1 MSEKKIEYKALY
13 EIWVKISR
21 ENREELVQALN
32 TIDSQSAEITELKL
46 LNDMWQQ
53 KCIAMQSYRG

>member
-1 MSEKKIEYKALY
+1 MEYKALY

-21 ENREELVQALN
+21 KNREELVQALT

-46 LNDMWQQ
+46 LSDMWQQ
-53 KCIAMQSYRG
+53 KCIAMQSYRD